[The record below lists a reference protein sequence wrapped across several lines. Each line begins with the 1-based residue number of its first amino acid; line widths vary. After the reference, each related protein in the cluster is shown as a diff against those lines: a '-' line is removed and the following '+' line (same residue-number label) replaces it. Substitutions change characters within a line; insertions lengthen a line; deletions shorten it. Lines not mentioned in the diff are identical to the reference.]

1 MKCMAVMNDLVFL
14 KVVAYAAPTAP
25 NGKEFSNNARF
36 GARKECC
43 LPCFQLQLFKIILA
57 LSADLF
63 SMRL

>member
-1 MKCMAVMNDLVFL
+1 MKCVAVTNDLVFL
-14 KVVAYAAPTAP
+14 KVVASAAP

-36 GARKECC
+36 GAQKEHC
-43 LPCFQLQLFKIILA
+43 LTCFQLQLFKPSLM

>member
-1 MKCMAVMNDLVFL
+1 MKCMAVMNGLVFL
-14 KVVAYAAPTAP
+14 KVVAYAAP

-36 GARKECC
+36 WSSEGALSSM
-43 LPCFQLQLFKIILA
+43 LPAVQLFKPNLV

>member
-1 MKCMAVMNDLVFL
+1 MAVMNGLVFL
-14 KVVAYAAPTAP
+14 KVVAYAAP

-36 GARKECC
+36 GAQKEHC
-43 LPCFQLQLFKIILA
+43 LTCFQLQHFKPNLV